1 MRGDGIHGQDLDSY
15 KVEVMRGQSSD
26 DQGSL
31 ASGHSQELII
41 HKTVNH
47 EVTYENKKRSIK
59 GVFT

>member
-1 MRGDGIHGQDLDSY
+1 MRDGIHGPDLDSY

-26 DQGSL
+26 DQVSL
-31 ASGHSQELII
+31 TSGHSQELII

-59 GVFT
+59 GAFT